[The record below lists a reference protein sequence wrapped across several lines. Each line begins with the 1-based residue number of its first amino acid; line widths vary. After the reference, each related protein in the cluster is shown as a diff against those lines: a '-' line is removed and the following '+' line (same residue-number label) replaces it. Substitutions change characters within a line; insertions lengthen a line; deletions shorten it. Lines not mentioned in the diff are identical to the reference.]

1 MYQIIY
7 INTRKK
13 QLVVNNSLQKINDNV
28 DQQIMAKKNLTQLSV
43 HFQYTFVDGNHAGQL
58 ACSS

>member
-28 DQQIMAKKNLTQLSV
+28 DQQIMAKKNLTQLLV
-43 HFQYTFVDGNHAGQL
+43 HFQYIFVERNHAGQL